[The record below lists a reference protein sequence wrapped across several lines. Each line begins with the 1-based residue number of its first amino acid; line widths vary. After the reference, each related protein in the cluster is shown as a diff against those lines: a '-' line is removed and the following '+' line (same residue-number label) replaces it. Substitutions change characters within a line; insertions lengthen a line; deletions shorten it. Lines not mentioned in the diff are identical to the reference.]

1 MQVVAVSVFFLLMT
15 SIPWYGCTVLHLA
28 IANKAATC
36 KHSCTDFSVNLP
48 FYFSAVNAHEYNCCV
63 HV

>member
-1 MQVVAVSVFFLLMT
+1 MDVPCFT
-15 SIPWYGCTVLHLA
+15 SPVEEHPSFQFLA

-48 FYFSAVNAHEYNCCV
+48 FYFSAINAHEYNCCM